1 MFSNKRA
8 MIEVVL
14 TLVVLFY
21 ASSFV
26 QVSGQQVG
34 NQDILMTNMNIMTKL
49 GVDCDTTLNIE
60 SEVLNIGSTDY
71 DYFDIR
77 IDVRNLNVSKALL
90 NGTAVQTEILPQSNY
105 MVVRLFPISPMAV
118 GTGFVLNLNLTTQ
131 CLQENIGFSDDGQMY
146 LNHLI
151 YYIRPLN
158 EIQNLTFAVAL
169 PAHAVLRT
177 GVPAPL
183 FPSPSSNYSNGQ
195 NTVYVW
201 FNEQL
206 LPGQEVAYV
215 VKYEIPAAIM
225 QMGQTPVS
233 LSQLIPIGAVFF
245 ALGAAIVLF
254 VERIPLIIRR
264 FKTRT
269 IITPI
274 RLSRQEEDVLSFLTK
289 KGGSCSQR
297 EIYEELNISQ
307 SLASTILTSLEDRKL
322 IRRFREGREN
332 MVHIMEDK

>member
-14 TLVVLFY
+14 TLLVLFY

-34 NQDILMTNMNIMTKL
+34 NQDILMTNMNIMTTL
-49 GVDCDTTLNIE
+49 GADCDTTLNIE
-60 SEVLNIGSTDY
+60 SEVLNVGSTDY
-71 DYFDIR
+71 AYFDIR
-77 IDVRNLNVSKALL
+77 VDVRNLNVSEALL
-90 NGTAVQTEILPQSNY
+90 NGTAVQTEIIPQSNY
-105 MVVRLFPISPMAV
+105 MVVRLFPASPMAV
-118 GTGFVLNLNLTTQ
+118 DTKFVLNLNLTTQ
-131 CLQENIGFSDDGQMY
+131 CLQENIGFSNDGQMY

-158 EIQNLTFAVAL
+158 EIQNLTFAVVL
-169 PAHAVLRT
+169 PAHAALRT

-183 FPSPSSNYSNGQ
+183 FPSPSSNYTNGQ
-195 NTVYVW
+195 NIVYVW

-206 LPGQEVAYV
+206 LPGQEVAYI
-215 VKYEIPAAIM
+215 VKYEIPASM
-225 QMGQTPVS
+225 QTGQTPVS
-233 LSQLIPIGAVFF
+233 LSQLIP
-245 ALGAAIVLF
+245 LGALFLIVGAAGTLF
-254 VERIPLIIRR
+254 IERIPLIIKR
-264 FKTRT
+264 FKSRT
-269 IITPI
+269 IVTPI

-332 MVHIMEDK
+332 MVHIMEEM